1 MDNKLKTV
9 DAETLLST
17 PMSKT
22 MFIVDGLISQGVN
35 VISGAS
41 KIGKSWLMLWLGLQ
55 VAQGNSIWGLP
66 TLQCDVLYLSLE
78 DTQRRIKDRLYNL
91 TDSAPDNLYFAVTSG
106 LIGGGLEEQITDFLT
121 EHPATKLVIIDTLQK
136 VRDSKGSAG
145 KAGMYG
151 NDYDDISSIKR
162 IADGFNIA
170 ILLVHHLRK
179 LQDSDDPF
187 NDVSGSTGI
196 IGAADT
202 NFILRRKRSGNA
214 ATLLVSG
221 RDVEYQELTLQFN
234 DLVWELVERRNSE
247 DMFYSEML
255 RKVKPNTV
263 IHYHAIIHSALK
275 YAVKTD
281 MLVQNVA
288 DKVDRPKKNSFQP
301 VFLSAEEMQKM
312 FEALRGTKLE
322 LPVLV
327 AAFYGFRRGE
337 VLGLK
342 WDAIDFERKTIS
354 VIRTVTTITLDG
366 KQTEI
371 EQQSA
376 KTKSSLRTLP
386 LIGSF
391 REYFLQV
398 KETQELNKQVCGNC
412 YNHEYDGFVF
422 VDELGERMRANYLTS
437 AFPKFLEDHGL
448 RRMRFHDLRHSCA
461 SLLLANGVPLK
472 HIQEWLGHSDFTTT
486 ANIYAHLDYKSKI
499 TSAQAMETGLALPE
513 GGDFGSRWGSIDVG
527 ENG

>member
-1 MDNKLKTV
+1 MGNKLKTV

-234 DLVWELVERRNSE
+234 DLVWELVERKNSE
-247 DMFYSEML
+247 D
-255 RKVKPNTV
+255 
-263 IHYHAIIHSALK
+263 IHK
-275 YAVKTD
+275 
-281 MLVQNVA
+281 
-288 DKVDRPKKNSFQP
+288 
-301 VFLSAEEMQKM
+301 AE
-312 FEALRGTKLE
+312 L
-322 LPVLV
+322 
-327 AAFYGFRRGE
+327 
-337 VLGLK
+337 
-342 WDAIDFERKTIS
+342 
-354 VIRTVTTITLDG
+354 
-366 KQTEI
+366 
-371 EQQSA
+371 
-376 KTKSSLRTLP
+376 
-386 LIGSF
+386 
-391 REYFLQV
+391 
-398 KETQELNKQVCGNC
+398 
-412 YNHEYDGFVF
+412 
-422 VDELGERMRANYLTS
+422 
-437 AFPKFLEDHGL
+437 PKFLFRVVDFMECRTEWVGTPVIVRELSDDEAVIA
-448 RRMRFHDLRHSCA
+448 MVD
-461 SLLLANGVPLK
+461 ANLQRETILPSEKAFAYKMKLDAIKHQGV
-472 HIQEWLGHSDFTTT
+472 
-486 ANIYAHLDYKSKI
+486 
-499 TSAQAMETGLALPE
+499 TSAQVGQKLLSVEKVADDAGESRNQIKRYIRLTYLIPELLSMVDDGKIAFNPAVELSYLDSYQQRAVLDAMALNDCAPSHAQSIRLKKLAQEGVLDDQMIYAVLAETKPNQQEQLKFKREELRKYFPSGYTEEQMRRDIIKGLELLKRQRERNRDA
-513 GGDFGSRWGSIDVG
+513 R
-527 ENG
+527 

>member
-1 MDNKLKTV
+1 MGNKLKTV

-121 EHPATKLVIIDTLQK
+121 EHSATKLVIIDTLQK

-234 DLVWELVERRNSE
+234 DLVWELVERKNSE
-247 DMFYSEML
+247 D
-255 RKVKPNTV
+255 
-263 IHYHAIIHSALK
+263 IHK
-275 YAVKTD
+275 
-281 MLVQNVA
+281 
-288 DKVDRPKKNSFQP
+288 
-301 VFLSAEEMQKM
+301 AE
-312 FEALRGTKLE
+312 L
-322 LPVLV
+322 
-327 AAFYGFRRGE
+327 
-337 VLGLK
+337 
-342 WDAIDFERKTIS
+342 
-354 VIRTVTTITLDG
+354 
-366 KQTEI
+366 
-371 EQQSA
+371 
-376 KTKSSLRTLP
+376 
-386 LIGSF
+386 
-391 REYFLQV
+391 
-398 KETQELNKQVCGNC
+398 
-412 YNHEYDGFVF
+412 
-422 VDELGERMRANYLTS
+422 
-437 AFPKFLEDHGL
+437 PKFLFRVVDFMECRTEWVGTATELLTEMKEQEVTPNMVTKYLGQFAYEVLEPLGIEYRTKRTGKSRLIKFLRRDGDEQVALVNVCLALDGYRRAVAAKGHDVKRVGQKLYLFLFYIDHGYIVVL
-448 RRMRFHDLRHSCA
+448 IGQLLGKRIAYLACADYYDLHFSDPLNMSILKNPVTYILTYYLHRSNTAAHPVNGIIGKLACRRA
-461 SLLLANGVPLK
+461 VAAG
-472 HIQEWLGHSDFTTT
+472 
-486 ANIYAHLDYKSKI
+486 
-499 TSAQAMETGLALPE
+499 
-513 GGDFGSRWGSIDVG
+513 FGYCEAD
-527 ENG
+527 NTL

>member
-35 VISGAS
+35 VIGGAS

-78 DTQRRIKDRLYNL
+78 DTQRRIKDRLYSL

-106 LIGGGLEEQITDFLT
+106 LIGGGLEEQIMDFLT
-121 EHPATKLVIIDTLQK
+121 EHSATKLVIIDTLQK

-234 DLVWELVERRNSE
+234 DLVWELVERKNSE
-247 DMFYSEML
+247 D
-255 RKVKPNTV
+255 
-263 IHYHAIIHSALK
+263 IHK
-275 YAVKTD
+275 
-281 MLVQNVA
+281 
-288 DKVDRPKKNSFQP
+288 
-301 VFLSAEEMQKM
+301 AE
-312 FEALRGTKLE
+312 L
-322 LPVLV
+322 
-327 AAFYGFRRGE
+327 
-337 VLGLK
+337 
-342 WDAIDFERKTIS
+342 
-354 VIRTVTTITLDG
+354 
-366 KQTEI
+366 
-371 EQQSA
+371 
-376 KTKSSLRTLP
+376 
-386 LIGSF
+386 
-391 REYFLQV
+391 
-398 KETQELNKQVCGNC
+398 
-412 YNHEYDGFVF
+412 
-422 VDELGERMRANYLTS
+422 
-437 AFPKFLEDHGL
+437 PKFLFRVVDFMECRTEWVGTPVIVRELSDDEAVIAMVDANLQRETILPSEKAFAYKMKLDAIKHQGIASVQVAEKL
-448 RRMRFHDLRHSCA
+448 LSVEKVADDAGESKDQVRRYIRLTYLIPELLSMVDDGKIAFNPAVELSYLDSYQQRAVLDAMALNDCA
-461 SLLLANGVPLK
+461 PSHAQSIRLKKLAQEGVLDD
-472 HIQEWLGHSDFTTT
+472 QM
-486 ANIYAHLDYKSKI
+486 IYAVL
-499 TSAQAMETGLALPE
+499 AETKPNQQEQLKFKREELRKYFPSGYTEEQMRRDIIKGLELLKRQRERNRDA
-513 GGDFGSRWGSIDVG
+513 R
-527 ENG
+527 